1 MVLKCINLPCSPPPT
16 RGGKNMKECFP
27 AVDTGERLRQTC
39 EGGCSAKHHPTEPT
53 LQRTPKFPHQRV
65 RVLPWAP
72 HNLSVLQQ
80 APARPASAHCS
91 CDSLYWSP
99 VLLDRPS
106 CFSSSHNSADTLH
119 LAVYDKGCFLVP
131 YIHRVLPTIM
141 NTEYQQNTANGGGAL
156 GDGSAGKGDCSKP
169 DDLSSIPRTY
179 MVEWTSE
186 SCPWTPHY
194 GIFVAPQWNK

>member
-80 APARPASAHCS
+80 APARPASATAVVILSTDHPFFWIDRAAS
-91 CDSLYWSP
+91 AALTTQQTLYIWQ
-99 VLLDRPS
+99 
-106 CFSSSHNSADTLH
+106 FMI
-119 LAVYDKGCFLVP
+119 KGASWF
-131 YIHRVLPTIM
+131 H
-141 NTEYQQNTANGGGAL
+141 
-156 GDGSAGKGDCSKP
+156 
-169 DDLSSIPRTY
+169 TY
-179 MVEWTSE
+179 TVS
-186 SCPWTPHY
+186 
-194 GIFVAPQWNK
+194 FPQL